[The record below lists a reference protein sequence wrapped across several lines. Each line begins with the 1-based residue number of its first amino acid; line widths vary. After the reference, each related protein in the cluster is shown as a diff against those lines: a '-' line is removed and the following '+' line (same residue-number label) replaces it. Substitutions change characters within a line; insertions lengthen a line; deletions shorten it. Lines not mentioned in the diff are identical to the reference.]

1 MLIRGGRGVIDGATG
16 TTEVMTPKDPE
27 PGVQHEAQV
36 TIQEIVDRLASTHR
50 GEDPDV
56 TRAALAQ
63 AIAEAGLPEQPEKW
77 VRDTATE
84 VSAGRQ
90 MVIDRTRRD
99 EDDPRR

>member
-1 MLIRGGRGVIDGATG
+1 
-16 TTEVMTPKDPE
+16 MTPKDPD
-27 PGVQHEAQV
+27 PIMQHEAQV
-36 TIQEIVDRLASTHR
+36 SIQEIVDRLAVTHR

-63 AIAEAGLPEQPEKW
+63 AIADAGLPEQPEKW

-90 MVIDRTRRD
+90 IVVDRTRRD
-99 EDDPRR
+99 QDDPAR

>member
-1 MLIRGGRGVIDGATG
+1 MRRCDRRRVGYD
-16 TTEVMTPKDPE
+16 EVMTPKDPE

-36 TIQEIVDRLASTHR
+36 TIQEIVDQLASTHA

-56 TRAALAQ
+56 VRAALARS
-63 AIAEAGLPEQPEKW
+63 IADAGLPEQPEKW

-90 MVIDRTRRD
+90 VVIDRTRRD

>member
-1 MLIRGGRGVIDGATG
+1 MAPT
-16 TTEVMTPKDPE
+16 DPE

-36 TIQEIVDRLASTHR
+36 TIQEIVDRLASTHS

-56 TRAALAQ
+56 VRSALAQ
-63 AIAEAGLPEQPEKW
+63 AVADAGLPEQPEKW

-84 VSAGRQ
+84 VAAGRQ